1 MTITNTGSELEYKPA
16 IEINKVA
23 ESVTYSA
30 DTIRSTLR
38 AEKESLI
45 LKRQGK
51 VSKRDLAIN
60 AFQSIPEYKNKWM
73 VQKSID
79 GMYYVS
85 GNGLGWSGEK
95 LIYGK
100 WMFNPETGQIKP
112 LDSPSIAL
120 LNVLVAN

>member
-1 MTITNTGSELEYKPA
+1 LTITNTGSKLEYKTTV
-16 IEINKVA
+16 EINKVA
-23 ESVTYSA
+23 EDVTYSA

-45 LKRQGK
+45 LKHQGK
-51 VSKRDLAIN
+51 VSKRDLSVN
-60 AFQSIPEYKNKWM
+60 AFQSITEHKNKWM

-79 GMYYVS
+79 GMYYVG
-85 GNGLGWSGEK
+85 GNGLGWSGET

-100 WMFNPETGQIKP
+100 WMFNPETGQLKP
-112 LDSPSIAL
+112 MDSTAIAL